1 MGVCADHVF
10 DVAPGVEARSKS
22 IVLRAITPIGGHG
35 VALHKKPVGVRPRRY
50 PQRLVSVNIIL
61 NIATQR
67 RLSAVGVTSV
77 GRAQNAV
84 CDANRQLD
92 ILIREC
98 CRRGVAYV
106 LADLQH
112 CLLSPAGVKPLLDL
126 VNSGVATR
134 ITRYYRRTGG
144 ARDNTYSILNVPVI

>member
-77 GRAQNAV
+77 GRAENAV
-84 CDANRQLD
+84 CDANRHLD

-112 CLLSPAGVKPLLDL
+112 RLLSPAGVKPLLDL
-126 VNSGVATR
+126 VNSGVTAK
-134 ITRYYRRTGG
+134 ITWNWWRARRTGN
-144 ARDNTYSILNVPVI
+144 NT